1 MTPEMDQNDM
11 PKEGEMPAEGEM
23 SEGEEM
29 STEGSSDE

>member
-11 PKEGEMPAEGEM
+11 PKEGEMPTEGEM